1 MSYLLDTLPI
11 MMFCFLHAA
20 SSNYLTLNFGRHSL
34 KEVLDAPN
42 VMNMIKDT
50 KAAQEVILIAL
61 VDQHFSL
68 SHSYLVQ
75 QLCLSQC

>member
-50 KAAQEVILIAL
+50 KAAQEVI
-61 VDQHFSL
+61 
-68 SHSYLVQ
+68 
-75 QLCLSQC
+75 